1 MMIKKVDA
9 TKGPLIKLIFVY
21 TAPLILSSILQNLFH
36 ISDKAVLGN
45 MAGNAAVA
53 SIAATGT
60 VTELI
65 ISTAIGLATGTSIV
79 LARAV
84 GQKDEEKIRETI
96 DTSLITSVGL
106 GLIIAIAGMVLAP
119 VLLTATKCPKECYE
133 GALLY
138 MRIYLAAAPASL
150 LYNYGSAV
158 LRALGDTQRPLIYIT
173 VSGALNV
180 VLNVVLCLIL
190 PQKVAAVAIATVASN
205 ILSALL
211 VLRRLCHLE
220 DGARVSLLHMCFR
233 GIALK
238 RILRFGIPSSITCL
252 VHPIG
257 NLQVMTEVNTYGA
270 EILSGFSASV
280 SVDTIPRS
288 FADGFGSATTVFMG
302 QNLGANDPSRV
313 KRSFWYILVINF
325 LITGSLGLFL
335 YLTGEFWISLIIGKA
350 STVAI
355 EHGMIRSFYVT
366 LFMFVYAI
374 NTVLSHALLA
384 FGYSI
389 LTSISNI
396 AFNLIF
402 RVLWMQLI
410 YPQNPVFSTIPLC
423 FTFSWILNMTF
434 YAIFFL
440 FIYTRY
446 VKKGIHKRI

>member
-1 MMIKKVDA
+1 MIKKVDA
-9 TKGPLIKLIFVY
+9 TSGSLVKLIFIY
-21 TAPLILSSILQNLFH
+21 TVPLIVSSILQNLFH

-84 GQKDEEKIRETI
+84 GQRNQAKIRETI
-96 DTSLITSVGL
+96 DTSLVTSVGL
-106 GLIIAIAGMVLAP
+106 GLVLAVIGFLLSP
-119 VLLTATKCPKECYE
+119 ALLTVTKCPKECYD

-138 MRIYLAAAPASL
+138 MRIYLAAAPATL
-150 LYNYGSAV
+150 LYNYGSAI
-158 LRALGDTQRPLIYIT
+158 LRALGDTQRPLIYIMI
-173 VSGALNV
+173 SGVVNV

-190 PQKVAAVAIATVASN
+190 PQKVAAVAIATVTSN
-205 ILSALL
+205 VISAVL
-211 VLRRLCHLE
+211 VLRRLCRLE
-220 DGARVSLLHMCFR
+220 DGARVSLFRMCFR
-233 GIALK
+233 ARALG

-257 NLQVMTEVNTYGA
+257 NLQVITEINTYGA

-280 SVDTIPRS
+280 SVDTVPRS
-288 FADGFGSATTVFMG
+288 FGDGFGSATTVFMG
-302 QNLGANDPSRV
+302 QNLGANNSSRV
-313 KRSFWYILVINF
+313 KRSFWYILLINL

-335 YLTGEFWISLIIGKA
+335 YLTGEFWIGLIIGRA

-355 EHGMIRSFYVT
+355 EHGVIRSFYVT

-374 NTVLSHALLA
+374 NAVLSHALLA
-384 FGYSI
+384 FGYSM

-396 AFNLIF
+396 AFNLVF

-423 FTFSWILNMTF
+423 FTYSWIFNMIF

-440 FIYTRY
+440 FVYVRY
-446 VKKGIHKRI
+446 VKKGIYKKV

>member
-1 MMIKKVDA
+1 MIKKVDA
-9 TKGPLIKLIFVY
+9 TSGSLVKLIFIY
-21 TAPLILSSILQNLFH
+21 TVPLIVSSILQNLFH

-84 GQKDEEKIRETI
+84 GQRNQAKIRETI
-96 DTSLITSVGL
+96 DTSLVTSVGL
-106 GLIIAIAGMVLAP
+106 GLVLAVIGFLLSP
-119 VLLTATKCPKECYE
+119 ALLTVTKCPKECYD

-138 MRIYLAAAPASL
+138 MRIYLAAAPATL
-150 LYNYGSAV
+150 LYNYGSAI
-158 LRALGDTQRPLIYIT
+158 LRALGDTQRPLIYIMI
-173 VSGALNV
+173 SGVVNV

-190 PQKVAAVAIATVASN
+190 PQKVAAVAIATVTSN
-205 ILSALL
+205 VISAVL
-211 VLRRLCHLE
+211 VLRRLCRLE
-220 DGARVSLLHMCFR
+220 DGARVSLFHLCFR
-233 GIALK
+233 ARALG

-257 NLQVMTEVNTYGA
+257 NLQVITEINTYGA

-288 FADGFGSATTVFMG
+288 FGDGFGSATTVFMG
-302 QNLGANDPSRV
+302 QNLGANNSSRV
-313 KRSFWYILVINF
+313 KRSFWYILLINL

-335 YLTGEFWISLIIGKA
+335 YLTGEFWIGLIIGRA

-355 EHGMIRSFYVT
+355 EHGVIRSFYVT

-374 NTVLSHALLA
+374 NAVLSHALLA
-384 FGYSI
+384 FGYSM

-396 AFNLIF
+396 AFNLVF

-423 FTFSWILNMTF
+423 FTYSWIFNMIF

-440 FIYTRY
+440 FVYVRY
-446 VKKGIHKRI
+446 VKKGIYKKV

>member
-1 MMIKKVDA
+1 MIKKVDA
-9 TKGPLIKLIFVY
+9 TSGSLVKLIFIY
-21 TAPLILSSILQNLFH
+21 TVPLIVSSILQNLFH

-84 GQKDEEKIRETI
+84 GQRNQAKIRETI
-96 DTSLITSVGL
+96 DTSLVTSVGL
-106 GLIIAIAGMVLAP
+106 GLVLAVIGFLLSP
-119 VLLTATKCPKECYE
+119 ALLTVTKCPKECYD

-138 MRIYLAAAPASL
+138 MRIYLAAAPATL
-150 LYNYGSAV
+150 LYNYGSAI
-158 LRALGDTQRPLIYIT
+158 LRALGDTQRPLIYIMI
-173 VSGALNV
+173 SGVVNV

-205 ILSALL
+205 VISAVL
-211 VLRRLCHLE
+211 VLRRLCRLE
-220 DGARVSLLHMCFR
+220 DSARVSLFHLCFR
-233 GIALK
+233 IKAFSL
-238 RILRFGIPSSITCL
+238 ILRFGLPSSISCL

-270 EILSGFSASV
+270 EILSGFSASG
-280 SVDTIPRS
+280 SVDTVPRS
-288 FADGFGSATTVFMG
+288 FANGFGSATTVFMG
-302 QNLGANDPSRV
+302 QNLGANNSSRV
-313 KRSFWYILVINF
+313 KRSFWYILLINL

-335 YLTGEFWISLIIGKA
+335 YLTGEFWIGLIIGRA

-355 EHGMIRSFYVT
+355 EHGVIRSFYVT

-374 NTVLSHALLA
+374 NAVLSHALLA
-384 FGYSI
+384 FGYSM

-396 AFNLIF
+396 AFNLVF

-423 FTFSWILNMTF
+423 FTYSWIFNMIF

-440 FIYTRY
+440 FVYVRY
-446 VKKGIHKRI
+446 VKKGIYKKV

>member
-1 MMIKKVDA
+1 MMKKVDA
-9 TKGPLIKLIFVY
+9 TRGPLIKLIFIY
-21 TAPLILSSILQNLFH
+21 TVPLIISSILQNLFH

-60 VTELI
+60 VIELI

-84 GQKDEEKIRETI
+84 GQRDEAKIRETI

-106 GLIIAIAGMVLAP
+106 GLILAIVGVTLSPA
-119 VLLTATKCPKECYE
+119 LLTVTKCPKECYD

-150 LYNYGSAV
+150 LYNYGSAI
-158 LRALGDTQRPLIYIT
+158 LRALGDTQRPLVYIMI
-173 VSGALNV
+173 SGVVNV

-205 ILSALL
+205 ILSAFL
-211 VLRRLCHLE
+211 VLRRLCCLE
-220 DGARVSLLHMCFR
+220 DGARVSLFRMCFR
-233 GIALK
+233 ARALG

-257 NLQVMTEVNTYGA
+257 NLQVITEINTYGA

-288 FADGFGSATTVFMG
+288 FGDGFGSATTVFIG

-313 KRSFWYILVINF
+313 KRSFWYILIINL

-335 YLTGEFWISLIIGKA
+335 YLTGEFWIGLIIGKA

-355 EHGMIRSFYVT
+355 EHGVTRSFYVT

-374 NTVLSHALLA
+374 NAVLSHALLA
-384 FGYSI
+384 FGYSV

-396 AFNLIF
+396 AFNLVF

-423 FTFSWILNMTF
+423 FTFSWILNMIF
-434 YAIFFL
+434 YALFFL
-440 FIYTRY
+440 VVYVRY
-446 VKKGIHKRI
+446 VKKGVHKKI

>member
-1 MMIKKVDA
+1 MIKKVDA
-9 TKGPLIKLIFVY
+9 TSGSLVKLIFIY
-21 TAPLILSSILQNLFH
+21 TVPLIVSSILQNLFH

-84 GQKDEEKIRETI
+84 GQRNQAKIRETI
-96 DTSLITSVGL
+96 DTSLVTSVGL
-106 GLIIAIAGMVLAP
+106 GLVLAVIGFLLSP
-119 VLLTATKCPKECYE
+119 ALLTVTKCPKECYD

-138 MRIYLAAAPASL
+138 MRIYLAAAPATL
-150 LYNYGSAV
+150 LYNYGSAI
-158 LRALGDTQRPLIYIT
+158 LRALGDTQRPLIYIMI
-173 VSGALNV
+173 SGVVNV

-190 PQKVAAVAIATVASN
+190 PQKVAAVAIATVSSN
-205 ILSALL
+205 VLSAFLI
-211 VLRRLCHLE
+211 LRRLCRLE
-220 DGARVSLLHMCFR
+220 DSARVSLSHICFR
-233 GIALK
+233 RKALA

-270 EILSGFSASV
+270 EILSGFSASG
-280 SVDTIPRS
+280 SVDTVPRS
-288 FADGFGSATTVFMG
+288 FANGFGSATTVFMG
-302 QNLGANDPSRV
+302 QNLGANNSSRV
-313 KRSFWYILVINF
+313 KRSFWYILLINL

-335 YLTGEFWISLIIGKA
+335 YLTGEFWIGLIIGRA

-355 EHGMIRSFYVT
+355 EHGVIRSFYVT

-374 NTVLSHALLA
+374 NAVLSHALLA
-384 FGYSI
+384 FGYSM

-396 AFNLIF
+396 AFNLVF

-423 FTFSWILNMTF
+423 FTYSWIFNMIF

-440 FIYTRY
+440 FVYVRY
-446 VKKGIHKRI
+446 VKKGIYKKV